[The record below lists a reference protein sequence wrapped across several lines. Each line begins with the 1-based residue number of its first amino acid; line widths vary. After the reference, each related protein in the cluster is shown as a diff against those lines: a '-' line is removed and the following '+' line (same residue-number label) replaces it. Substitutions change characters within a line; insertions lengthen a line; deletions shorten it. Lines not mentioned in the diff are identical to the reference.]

1 MTSLC
6 PQVVVHVSVGWK
18 EINNDVI
25 IRSLFLLIMTSRN
38 GGISA
43 PLVVIFLC
51 VITPCVLTLIEV
63 CSICACMRVYVKL
76 QESVGI
82 KKILWGGLARHA
94 VSFDHLVCKFQ
105 VKSQF

>member
-43 PLVVIFLC
+43 PLVVIFFMRDHSLRAYVNSGLFNLC
-51 VITPCVLTLIEV
+51 VHACLRQITRV
-63 CSICACMRVYVKL
+63 C
-76 QESVGI
+76 
-82 KKILWGGLARHA
+82 WH
-94 VSFDHLVCKFQ
+94 
-105 VKSQF
+105 